1 MAIKLFLTYIGIFF
15 ACSVVLTI
23 FAKQFSGAF
32 AAGGSKPVISSFL
45 ISTLGAA
52 GAYAMTLIIQNM
64 FLVYWILAAIFLL
77 LGIFQA
83 SFINKKYFSPVPE
96 KKGRTTIGEIMFG
109 LSVLFFAVVA
119 FSALQYFFN
128 DRSFLFYP
136 TLFSGLFFFI
146 PTILVHTFH
155 AAYKI
160 PQANYTTWQYP
171 EKPIDLPE
179 EKPNERLL
187 VIGFEIAKKETD
199 STKTYFRAKAPDGIL
214 LGELFYHFIND
225 YNELQSETPI
235 QFEDKNGM
243 PNEWWFRIKPKW
255 YQFNKILDPNETVK
269 ANGIKEN
276 SVIICERIQY
286 IEPPYTTL

>member
-1 MAIKLFLTYIGIFF
+1 MAIKIFLTYIGIFF
-15 ACSVVLTI
+15 ACSIVLTI

-32 AAGGSKPVISSFL
+32 AAGGKKPVFVSFL
-45 ISTLGAA
+45 ISTVGAA
-52 GAYAMTLIIQNM
+52 GAYAVTLMIQNM
-64 FLVYWILAAIFLL
+64 FWVYWTLAAIFLL

-83 SFINKKYFSPVPE
+83 GFINKRYFYPVPE
-96 KKGRTTIGEIMFG
+96 KKAKVTLGEIMFG

-128 DRSFLFYP
+128 DKFFLFYP

-146 PTILVHTFH
+146 PMMLVHSFH

-160 PQANYTTWQYP
+160 PQANYATWQYP
-171 EKPIDLPE
+171 DTPIDLPE

-187 VIGFEIAKKETD
+187 VIGFEIAKKATD
-199 STKTYFRAKAPDGIL
+199 TTKTYFRAKAPDGIF

-235 QFEDKNGM
+235 QFEDNNGT

-255 YQFNKILDPNETVK
+255 YQFSRILDPQETVK

-276 SVIICERIQY
+276 SVIICERIAY
-286 IEPPYTTL
+286 IEPPYTPL